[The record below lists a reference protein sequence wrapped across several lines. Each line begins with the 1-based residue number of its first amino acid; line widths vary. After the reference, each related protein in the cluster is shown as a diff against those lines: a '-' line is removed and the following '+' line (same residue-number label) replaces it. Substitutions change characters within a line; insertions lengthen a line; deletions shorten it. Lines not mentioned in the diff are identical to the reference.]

1 MSNKPKT
8 SRPLDQWTHQE
19 LKDDCTDSQL
29 AFLYEYLA
37 NGFNATQ
44 AYLDTNQTDK
54 TSTAQ
59 VEGHRTLRK
68 PKIKE
73 LLKRRLEEKA
83 MTADEV
89 LARLADIA
97 RGDIGEFIEF
107 DDNGVIK
114 VSLAKAKRLGLTHLI
129 KKVKSKRIP
138 EKDKETGDIL
148 YTQEVQLELYSSHD
162 ALRDIARTLGLFTDN
177 IHATIEGQVGV
188 LRTGPDMDADSWAEQ
203 VANYRNHLQ
212 SKLFG
217 NGEAD

>member
-1 MSNKPKT
+1 MSKTPKKKN
-8 SRPLDQWTHQE
+8 RPLDQWTEQE

-54 TSTAQ
+54 ASTAQ

-68 PKIKE
+68 PKIQQ
-73 LLKRRLEEKA
+73 LLKRYLEEKA
-83 MTADEV
+83 MTADEA
-89 LARLADIA
+89 LARLAAIA
-97 RGDIGEFIEF
+97 RGDIGDLLEF

-129 KKVKSKRIP
+129 RKVKSKRIP
-138 EKDKETGDIL
+138 EKDPDTGDIL

-162 ALRDIARTLGLFTDN
+162 ALRDIARVHGLFTDN

-188 LRTGPDMDADSWAEQ
+188 LRTGPDMDMDTWAEK
-203 VANYRNHLQ
+203 VANYRAELQ
-212 SKLFG
+212 SKLNL
-217 NGEAD
+217 NGKQ